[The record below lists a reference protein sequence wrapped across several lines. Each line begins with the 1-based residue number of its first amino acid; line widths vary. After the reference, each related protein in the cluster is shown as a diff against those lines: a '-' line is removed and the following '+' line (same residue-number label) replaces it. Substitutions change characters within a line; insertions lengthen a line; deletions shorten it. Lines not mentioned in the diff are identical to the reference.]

1 MEISAAL
8 LQMITDAVKAK
19 LILDP
24 EEFRMS
30 MKDLTITVNRWY
42 VGYMNAR
49 VMKAVDGL
57 TETEVG
63 ALQFI
68 PLPKAGHVIVLPA
81 KRGETGAIDLNRSAS
96 GKTGSVN
103 LRAALHEFD
112 LDIKPG
118 RNLRLPFGTAPSQ
131 DADFPT
137 VGLLRVKRP
146 GRKKSVAN
154 TPKAPPVTRPL

>member
-8 LQMITDAVKAK
+8 LQMITDAVKSK

-24 EEFRMS
+24 AEARVNIKS
-30 MKDLTITVNRWY
+30 LTITVNRHY
-42 VGYMNAR
+42 LGYMNPR
-49 VMKAVDGL
+49 VVKAIDGL
-57 TETEVG
+57 SETEVG

-68 PLPKAGHVIVLPA
+68 PLPKAGYVIVLPA
-81 KRGETGAIDLNRSAS
+81 KRGEAGAIELVRSDS
-96 GKTGSVN
+96 GNAAIIN
-103 LRAALHEFD
+103 LRAALYEFD